1 MIVDCIFYGKSLRKL
16 RFDIIV
22 EIMSRDIDTRTLMA
36 RILGFL
42 GLEMQWIASARQI
55 WLLDVESRDVV
66 TVFMELHDGSL
77 VEKPLEVERENVLL
91 NVEIDGEDVAER
103 AFFESLGM
111 IRKFSYGMD
120 IETLEPKKILS
131 NPFFKLG
138 SLEEIAIKLDLL
150 DGERKR

>member
-1 MIVDCIFYGKSLRKL
+1 
-16 RFDIIV
+16 
-22 EIMSRDIDTRTLMA
+22 MSRDVDTKTLMA

-42 GLEMQWIASARQI
+42 GLELQWIVSSRQI
-55 WLLDVESRDVV
+55 WLSDIESGDVV

-91 NVEIDGEDVAER
+91 NIEIDGEDVAKR

-131 NPFFKLG
+131 NPFFKLR
-138 SLEEIAIKLDLL
+138 SLEEIVMKLDLL
-150 DGERKR
+150 VGERKR